1 MIEGGYNSSRFM
13 VQMFLEVMSSSKS
26 SNSDSKLTPSSRSH
40 STRGSA
46 RISRY
51 YSHLN
56 PMVVTC
62 EECCWGGRQS
72 GAEHLAPSVRS
83 RRRSATHFGPHGQG

>member
-1 MIEGGYNSSRFM
+1 MIEGGYNGSRFM

-46 RISRY
+46 RICIVEILLIFKSNAY
-51 YSHLN
+51 HL
-56 PMVVTC
+56 
-62 EECCWGGRQS
+62 
-72 GAEHLAPSVRS
+72 
-83 RRRSATHFGPHGQG
+83 